1 KKAYLDILIKKYDA
15 SKNAYEKDINYWN
28 SQGGAPKN
36 EYDAL
41 EERRRVL
48 NDQVT
53 AINQAQNSL
62 NILVKTINALV
73 VILNKLVNDLNL
85 QVGKYNGIGQSTG
98 KEFNEGEYISDGSGT
113 TINIFEFNDEKQ
125 LIRVLAH
132 ELGHALGLGHLDNPK
147 ALMYRLNEG
156 ANAELTTDDIVTL
169 KKQCRIK

>member
-1 KKAYLDILIKKYDA
+1 MSAKYNTLNTEYNSKKAYLDILIKKYDA

-62 NILVKTINALV
+62 NILVKTINAEQ
-73 VILNKLVNDLNL
+73 VIPIHTEKPEMFKKFTDKIIFANITV
-85 QVGKYNGIGQSTG
+85 
-98 KEFNEGEYISDGSGT
+98 IS
-113 TINIFEFNDEKQ
+113 
-125 LIRVLAH
+125 
-132 ELGHALGLGHLDNPK
+132 GL
-147 ALMYRLNEG
+147 
-156 ANAELTTDDIVTL
+156 
-169 KKQCRIK
+169 